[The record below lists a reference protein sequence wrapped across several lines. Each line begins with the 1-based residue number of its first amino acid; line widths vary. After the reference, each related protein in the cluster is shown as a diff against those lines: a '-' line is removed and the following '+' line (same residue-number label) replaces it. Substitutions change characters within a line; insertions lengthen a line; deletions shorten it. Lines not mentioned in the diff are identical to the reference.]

1 MVVTIITIKK
11 NIYRQGAKVRMKSL
25 KNTRWQHLMAGFV
38 LLIGIILLIPANSQA
53 ASLKIK
59 MNGKG
64 KTTYYR
70 GKQSTVYHNTKRISN
85 TKYKGLTIKGTRMAA
100 YDDVFKKGLKVKT
113 SYKSSTKK
121 LVMTKNGMK
130 VTFKIGS
137 KYAYVNG
144 KRHKLTAA
152 PVKVKYVSRR
162 KTKILVPVKFLCNQ
176 FGFNY
181 KASGSEITITDAML
195 LEYNGK
201 IQKSS
206 VMGTLTYND
215 KENKLATMPVIKLG
229 STVYIP
235 AEETFKNIVGIEYN
249 YNAGAGVLSL
259 KNEATG
265 KTVEMAL
272 NQKTITVN
280 GVVNNMSTPMYSIV
294 RKDKGKEVL
303 CIPAKTVIR
312 NLGYSYK
319 WDKAR
324 SVVSMH
330 DLIYFDWKANT
341 PANDTTNTV
350 TNHITEAKATYN
362 PDIDCISFSVKGSDV
377 NIMNQIS
384 VVRNDRVIS
393 VTIPATSKYML
404 EQFSFSKFVNTLE
417 KFEVVEDGSGNVVLQ
432 ITGFSPADFAYTS
445 LDGVLTINIMG
456 EFIGKYAL
464 KIMKPSGIT
473 INNVTNQDLYNNK
486 KFKIYIEG
494 DHTDFLN
501 ANPIIVSSDV
511 ITDVS
516 NELDSNGNTVVTV
529 TTSKLQGYKIYN
541 KSDSFVV
548 TVGNPRTIY
557 KNIVVLDAGHGGYDA
572 GASSRGTKE
581 KDLNYKI
588 LYTLMKGYFN
598 SNAPDTKVYWTRTT
612 DTFISLANRAAF
624 ASKVGADIFISLHMN
639 SASNSSANGT
649 EVYYSTN
656 NNGRSFSGITSKT
669 IATLF
674 KNNLVH
680 TLGMNNRGVKTAGYY
695 VTKHN
700 TVPAVLVELG
710 FLSGNS
716 DYAKLTNLTF
726 QKNSA
731 RVIYDTINQI
741 FTTYPTG
748 RK

>member
-1 MVVTIITIKK
+1 
-11 NIYRQGAKVRMKSL
+11 
-25 KNTRWQHLMAGFV
+25 MAGFL
-38 LLIGIILLIPANSQA
+38 LLIGVILFLPVNSQA

-64 KTTYYR
+64 RTTYYR

-85 TKYKGLTIKGTRMAA
+85 KKFVGITIKGTRMAA

-113 SYKSSTKK
+113 TYKSSSKK
-121 LVMTKNGMK
+121 LVMTKNGIK
-130 VTFKIGS
+130 VTFKLGS
-137 KYAYVNG
+137 RYAYVNG
-144 KRHKLTAA
+144 KKQKLSAA
-152 PVKVKYVSRR
+152 PVKIKYVSRK

-181 KASGSEITITDAML
+181 KASGSDITITDAIL

-206 VMGTLTYND
+206 VMGNLTYND
-215 KENKLATMPVIKLG
+215 KENKLTTMPVIKLG

-235 AEETFKNIVGIEYN
+235 AEETFKNIVGIDYDF
-249 YNAGAGVLSL
+249 NAETGILTL
-259 KNEATG
+259 KNEATE
-265 KTVEMAL
+265 KTVQMTL

-280 GVVNNMSTPMYSIV
+280 GVVNSMSTPMYSII

-303 CIPAKTVIR
+303 CIPAKTVIC

-319 WDKAR
+319 WDKVKP
-324 SVVSMH
+324 VVNMH
-330 DLIYFDWKANT
+330 DLIYFDWKANA
-341 PANDTTNTV
+341 PASGTAESNTTN
-350 TNHITEAKATYN
+350 NITEAKATYN
-362 PDIDCISFSVKGSDV
+362 PDIDCISFSIKGSDI
-377 NIMNQIS
+377 NIMNQVS
-384 VVRNDRVIS
+384 VIRNDRVIS
-393 VTIPATSKYML
+393 VTIPATSKYLL

-417 KFEVVEDGSGNVVLQ
+417 KFEVVEDGTGNVTLQ

-445 LDGVLTINIMG
+445 LDGILTINIMG
-456 EFIGKYAL
+456 EYIGKYGL
-464 KIMKPSGIT
+464 KIMKPAGIT
-473 INNVTNQDLYNNK
+473 INNVSNQDLYSSNR
-486 KFKIYIEG
+486 FKIYIEG
-494 DHTDFLN
+494 DHVDFLN

-511 ITDVS
+511 ITDVT
-516 NELDSNGNTVVTV
+516 NELDDYGNTVITV

-588 LYTLMKGYFN
+588 LYTLMKDYFN

-639 SASNSSANGT
+639 SATNSGANGT

-656 NNGRSFSGITSKT
+656 NNGKGFSGITSKT

-674 KNNLVH
+674 KNNIVN

-700 TVPAVLVELG
+700 TVPAVLIELG
-710 FLSGNS
+710 FLSENS

-731 RVIYDTINQI
+731 KVIYDTINQI
-741 FTTYPTG
+741 FTSYPTG